1 MGTKDRLNPSRMRF
15 IVILG
20 LFGLLLLMV
29 YNLEPRLKE
38 ASQSKNKGLGYLD
51 IVDDLDNCIGK
62 TTTFSGEVLEL
73 IDKENEL
80 SIRLRVNVSEDIK
93 GDNEKVSNSSRIYA
107 TILYKT
113 ELDLYEELNIGDR
126 ITVTGEITGVA
137 SYNDSK
143 VPILVGN
150 GIEYI

>member
-15 IVILG
+15 IVIIG

-51 IVDDLDNCIGK
+51 IVDNLEGCMGR
-62 TTTFSGEVLEL
+62 TATFSGEVLEL

-93 GDNEKVSNSSRIYA
+93 GDNEKVSNSSRVYA
-107 TILYKT
+107 TIIYKT
-113 ELDLYEELNIGDR
+113 GLDLYEELNIGDR
-126 ITVTGEITGVA
+126 INVTGEITGVA

>member
-38 ASQSKNKGLGYLD
+38 AAQLKNEGLGYLD
-51 IVDDLDNCIGK
+51 IVDDLDSCIGK
-62 TTTFSGEVLEL
+62 TTSFSGEIIEL

-80 SIRLRVNVSEDIK
+80 SIRLRVNVSENTK
-93 GDNEKVSNSSRIYA
+93 GDNEKVSNSSRVYA

-113 ELDLYEELNIGDR
+113 EIDLYEELNIGDR
-126 ITVTGEITGVA
+126 INVTGEITGVA